1 MEINKSTKYLDN
13 TYGRELQK
21 QIDKDPSVK
30 NAYKLFLAS
39 KKGWELKRKGGPNPR
54 SRITI

>member
-1 MEINKSTKYLDN
+1 MSKSTKYLDN